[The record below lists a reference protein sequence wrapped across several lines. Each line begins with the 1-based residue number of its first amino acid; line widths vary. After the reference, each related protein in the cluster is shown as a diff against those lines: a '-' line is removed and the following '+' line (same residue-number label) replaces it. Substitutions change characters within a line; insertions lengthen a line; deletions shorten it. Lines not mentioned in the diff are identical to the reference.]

1 MQKGF
6 NLFTALVATILVVI
20 AVLLTQQMTRTERS
34 TTDIINNIE
43 EEQKMLAVADLAKA
57 DALQVFNFGIRF
69 AIEEWLTTDSSPA
82 DGVPDNYYLLTPDV
96 ALQPDAWE
104 RIKKDFARTHFG
116 LSDSSGRDSGT
127 QLATLASNHLTD
139 LLLQAPDVK
148 GYSIDLPEPNRAE
161 LRTLLQKVFDESS
174 KSDDFFKVVECDGTI
189 RGCAKGTFYVNLN
202 LKRPQDGGYLTDEEY
217 EKFPQLTVKNNITER
232 VLRQPILPR
241 GNLQIYVPLRLFK
254 GLAYGLEVAS
264 TGDEGIFKS
273 SSQVHQQID
282 GGYGQPGAAS
292 GICDSD
298 CSARENPLAEAFGQL
313 TENSCFGDPFTV
325 INQLGPIDF
334 GNGDFLV
341 SYNPGDSREQ
351 SNTLK
356 QFVES
361 QVIKPN
367 VDSIAEQ
374 KQLGEGD
381 FKLVKISPSAVTVP
395 RVSRYVFS
403 KKSST
408 KDEKVADAY
417 CTKVQEVSVT
427 LVFEEANDNFIVAK
441 RGDRKNI
448 YGIRLSDDKY
458 RLYPEGSIRTCTT
471 EYTKTDLQ
479 DEFFCQSG

>member
-1 MQKGF
+1 MQRGF

-34 TTDIINNIE
+34 TTDVINNIE

-82 DGVPDNYYLLTPDV
+82 DGIPDNYYLLTPEV

-104 RIKKDFARTHFG
+104 RIKKDFARSHFG
-116 LSDSSGRDSGT
+116 IGDSGT

-161 LRTLLQKVFDESS
+161 LRALLQKVFDESS

-189 RGCAKGTFYVNLN
+189 RNCPKGTFYVNLN
-202 LKRPQDGGYLTDEEY
+202 LKRPEDGGYLTDAEY
-217 EKFPQLTVKNNITER
+217 EKFPQLTVTNNLTGR

-254 GLAYGLEVAS
+254 GLAYGLEVTRANGEGVFEPTS
-264 TGDEGIFKS
+264 TLHQNVDKS
-273 SSQVHQQID
+273 
-282 GGYGQPGAAS
+282 AS

-298 CSARENPLAEAFGQL
+298 CSARTNPLEAIVGQL
-313 TENSCFGDPFTV
+313 TANSCFGDPNTV
-325 INQLGPIDF
+325 TNQLGGGSISF
-334 GNGDFLV
+334 GNADF
-341 SYNPGDSREQ
+341 SSNYNPGDSREQ

-356 QFVES
+356 QFIES
-361 QVIKPN
+361 RIIRPH
-367 VDSIAEQ
+367 VDAIAQQ
-374 KQLGEGD
+374 KQLAQGD
-381 FKLVKISPSAVTVP
+381 FALVKSAPNATTVP
-395 RVSRYVFS
+395 RVSRKIFS
-403 KKSST
+403 QAGQEGISYG
-408 KDEKVADAY
+408 DAY

-427 LVFEEANDNFIVAK
+427 LVFEETNDNFIVAK
-441 RGDRKNI
+441 REDRQNI
-448 YGIRLSDDKY
+448 YGIRLSDDRY
-458 RLYPEGSIRTCTT
+458 RLYEGSVGTCTSTRTGT
-471 EYTKTDLQ
+471 ELSQ
-479 DEFFCQSG
+479 EFSCEYK